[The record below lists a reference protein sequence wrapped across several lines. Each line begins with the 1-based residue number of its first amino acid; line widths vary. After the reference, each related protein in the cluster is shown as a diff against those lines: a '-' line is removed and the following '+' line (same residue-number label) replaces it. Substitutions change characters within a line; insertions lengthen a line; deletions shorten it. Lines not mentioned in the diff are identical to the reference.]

1 MRNLVSTQN
10 SKFYLEMTIVLADRH
25 TFCVDDEFYSI
36 S

>member
-25 TFCVDDEFYSI
+25 TFCVDNKFSNI